1 MGLLIKQN
9 VLAHGATEE
18 ERLILAK
25 AYDAYVKSEKSFYP
39 AFTHFLTPAE
49 AAAVRRAFSNC
60 EAVSFSGGYDDSE
73 RVMAGFNSEGGDF
86 PIMAV
91 RLSGDFSHIS
101 HRDVLGSLMSL
112 GIDRAVTGDILVTP
126 DAAYIFCE
134 ERMAKYIA
142 ENLTSVSR
150 EAVKAEVVSVG
161 EISAA
166 RQFDEI
172 KKSVASERAD
182 AVVGALFSLSRA
194 DAAEAIARQEVML
207 NYSVLSSKD
216 KRISSGDVISARG
229 RGKAIVTFSGDL
241 SKKGRLFILIKK
253 YK

>member
-1 MGLLIKQN
+1 
-9 VLAHGATEE
+9 
-18 ERLILAK
+18 
-25 AYDAYVKSEKSFYP
+25 
-39 AFTHFLTPAE
+39 
-49 AAAVRRAFSNC
+49 
-60 EAVSFSGGYDDSE
+60 
-73 RVMAGFNSEGGDF
+73 MAS
-86 PIMAV
+86 
-91 RLSGDFSHIS
+91 
-101 HRDVLGSLMSL
+101 
-112 GIDRAVTGDILVTP
+112 
-126 DAAYIFCE
+126 
-134 ERMAKYIA
+134 YIA

-194 DAAEAIARQEVML
+194 DAAGAIARQEVML

-216 KRISSGDVISARG
+216 KRISSGDVISAKG